1 MNCMR
6 ASLIFAA
13 VIAGAVHLT
22 NRLDAFGADSSLQP
36 LITTSELVV
45 GPNRFALRSCADI
58 LLRIFMYF
66 SENGIPRAPPKYVL
80 FSSVLVGCEPRGR

>member
-1 MNCMR
+1 MSCTR

-22 NRLDAFGADSSLQP
+22 NRLDAFGDDSSLQP

-45 GPNRFALRSCADI
+45 EPDRCART
-58 LLRIFMYF
+58 LLR
-66 SENGIPRAPPKYVL
+66 
-80 FSSVLVGCEPRGR
+80 